1 MVAALW
7 LLAPTSMYADGGK
20 REFRGAWMQ
29 FVNGMYLGKST
40 AEIQQMLTHQ
50 LDELEKDGANAIIFN
65 DLISW
70 YRRYGFKYAVTGP
83 QMETNK
89 GVLSQWQYLESE
101 EIRRHRIYVKDI
113 K

>member
-1 MVAALW
+1 MKKLLIVMVAALW

-50 LDELEKDGANAIIFN
+50 LDELEKDGANAIIFQVRGEC
-65 DLISW
+65 DALYERARLS
-70 YRRYGFKYAVTGP
+70 RGAVTSPECRARHHLPTG
-83 QMETNK
+83 T
-89 GVLSQWQYLESE
+89 QW
-101 EIRRHRIYVKDI
+101 HG
-113 K
+113 